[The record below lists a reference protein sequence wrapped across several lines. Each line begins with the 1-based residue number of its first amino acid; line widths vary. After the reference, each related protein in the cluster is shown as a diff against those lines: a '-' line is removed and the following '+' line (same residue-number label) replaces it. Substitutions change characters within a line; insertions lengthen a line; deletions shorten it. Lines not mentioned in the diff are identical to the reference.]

1 MKPNYKPTEWD
12 NYYINQGKEDAY
24 EKDAPFSTEWVA
36 EFLIQ
41 LVMNIVL
48 TVATVM
54 LGYAL
59 FKVFA

>member
-1 MKPNYKPTEWD
+1 MKTDWDKAYMNLDKPV
-12 NYYINQGKEDAY
+12 ED
-24 EKDAPFSTEWVA
+24 DTPFSTEWVA

-41 LVMNIVL
+41 LVMNVLL

-59 FKVFA
+59 LKVFA